1 MLINFLMTWT
11 IQRTNQFKKNYQK
24 LQEHLKQ
31 KFKNNFTKFLE
42 NPYDTSLQTHKLQ
55 GEMA

>member
-1 MLINFLMTWT
+1 MTWT